1 MFLFLIFFLIYAPA
15 LRANGSE
22 VLVSVS
28 DEQSVMGCS
37 ESAMSGAYYL
47 TPVPKKVTETKG
59 CYSFVGEPEVRIQV
73 RQRDFSSP
81 EAYVLEVSPKGVF
94 IKAGGDAGAFYA
106 QQTLAQ
112 LIAFSASGA
121 DGASDSAGVSCSDDA
136 SGKAG
141 VLQTTTI
148 QCVRI
153 EDEPRFGYRGLHV
166 DVSRHFRSVEF
177 LKKQMDAM
185 ALFKMNKMHLHL
197 TDAAG
202 WRIQIDAYPRL
213 TEFAAWR
220 PEALWKDWWEGQRL
234 YAQEDS
240 EGAYGGYY
248 TKHDIAELVRYAAER
263 HIELI
268 PEIEMP
274 SHSEEVLAAYPEL
287 GCSGEAY
294 KDSDFCVG
302 KEEVFTFLET
312 VLDEVIEMF
321 PSEFIHIG
329 GDEAGKQHWIT
340 CPDCQQ
346 RMRDEGLTDVDELQS
361 YMIRRIGEFVASRGR
376 RIIGWDEILQGG
388 LASGATVMS
397 WRGTEGGIEAMKMG
411 HDVIMSPGRYC
422 YLDHAQ
428 DAPFR
433 EPESIGGYLPLD
445 SVYVYEPI
453 EKTMPAEGLHH
464 LLGVQAN
471 LWSEYVPTD
480 EHAEYMYWPRA
491 IAIAETGWSMPE
503 NKCLSENLC
512 QNVSSETASRDF
524 RTRALKAIELLQAR
538 GYNTFDL
545 ANEYGERKLA
555 QTGLEHKA
563 KGKSVKYLK
572 PIQEWYPAAGEKT
585 FTDGVIGGWTYSD
598 KRWQGFLSEI
608 DVVIDLEQV
617 QTISYV
623 GGTFMQLKG
632 PGVFMPQKVEI
643 SVSEDGEDFELIAT
657 VWNDVSTEIPDLLF
671 RSFDTITS
679 TKARYVRYHAY
690 RSPKRGFIFLDE
702 IIVN

>member
-1 MFLFLIFFLIYAPA
+1 MLLILILLLIFSPA
-15 LRANGSE
+15 LRADGPG
-22 VLVSVS
+22 VLV
-28 DEQSVMGCS
+28 
-37 ESAMSGAYYL
+37 
-47 TPVPKKVTETKG
+47 PVPKELTVTKG
-59 CYSFVGEPEVRIQV
+59 CYTYQENPVVRTQI
-73 RQRDFSSP
+73 REKDFSSP
-81 EAYVLEVSPKGVF
+81 EAYVLEVTPRGIT
-94 IKAGGDAGAFYA
+94 IKAGGEAGAFYA
-106 QQTLAQ
+106 RQTIAQ
-112 LIAFSASGA
+112 LIAFSTSQ
-121 DGASDSAGVSCSDDA
+121 SVQPAGTT
-136 SGKAG
+136 
-141 VLQTTTI
+141 LQCCKIT
-148 QCVRI
+148 
-153 EDEPRFGYRGLHV
+153 DEPRFAYRGLHV
-166 DVSRHFRSVEF
+166 DVSRHFRSVDF

-220 PEALWKDWWEGQRL
+220 PEALWKDWWAGQRL
-234 YAQEDS
+234 YTQENS
-240 EGAYGGYY
+240 VGAYGGYY
-248 TKHDIAELVRYAAER
+248 TKSDIAELVRYAAER

-287 GCSGEAY
+287 GCTGEAY

-312 VLDEVIEMF
+312 VLDEVIAMF
-321 PSEFIHIG
+321 PSQYIHIG
-329 GDEAGKQHWIT
+329 GDEAGKQHWKT
-340 CPDCQQ
+340 CPHCQQ
-346 RMRDEGLTDVDELQS
+346 RMKDEGLSDVDELQS
-361 YMIRRIGEFVASRGR
+361 YMIKRISEFVASRGR

-397 WRGTEGGIEAMKMG
+397 WRGTEGGIEAMKLG

-453 EKTMPAEGLHH
+453 EKSMPKEGLHH

-471 LWSEYVPTD
+471 LWSEYVSTD

-491 IAIAETGWSMPE
+491 IAIAETGWSQPE
-503 NKCLSENLC
+503 NKCLE
-512 QNVSSETASRDF
+512 DF
-524 RTRALKAIELLQAR
+524 RVRALKAIELLQDK

-555 QTGLEHKA
+555 QTGLAHKA

-608 DVVIDLEQV
+608 DVVIDLEEV

-623 GGTFMQLKG
+623 GGTFMQLAG

-643 SVSEDGEDFELIAT
+643 SVSEDGENFEEIAT

-702 IIVN
+702 IVVN

>member
-1 MFLFLIFFLIYAPA
+1 MLLLLTFLMIFTPA
-15 LRANGSE
+15 LRAQGPE
-22 VLVSVS
+22 VLV
-28 DEQSVMGCS
+28 
-37 ESAMSGAYYL
+37 
-47 TPVPKKVTETKG
+47 PVPDHITLTKG
-59 CYSFVGEPEVRIQV
+59 TYTYQDQPAVRSEISQK
-73 RQRDFSSP
+73 DFDSH
-81 EAYVLEVSPKGVF
+81 EAYVLEITPKGVS
-94 IKAGGDAGAFYA
+94 IKAGGEAGVFYA

-112 LIAFSASGA
+112 LMAYA
-121 DGASDSAGVSCSDDA
+121 DQQTLQCCRIDDS
-136 SGKAG
+136 
-141 VLQTTTI
+141 
-148 QCVRI
+148 
-153 EDEPRFGYRGLHV
+153 PRFGYRGLHV
-166 DVSRHFRSVEF
+166 DVSRHFRSVDF

-220 PEALWKDWWEGQRL
+220 PQALWKDWWAGQRL
-234 YAQEDS
+234 YTQEGS

-248 TKHDIAELVRYAAER
+248 TKDDISELVRYAAQR

-287 GCSGEAY
+287 GCTGEAY

-312 VLDEVIEMF
+312 VLDEVIAMF
-321 PSEFIHIG
+321 PSQYIHIG
-329 GDEAGKQHWIT
+329 GDEAGKQHWKT
-340 CPDCQQ
+340 CAHCQQ
-346 RMRDEGLTDVDELQS
+346 RMKDEGLADVDELQS
-361 YMIRRIGEFVASRGR
+361 YMIGRISRFVASRGR
-376 RIIGWDEILQGG
+376 RIVGWDEILQGG
-388 LASGATVMS
+388 LAAGATVMS

-445 SVYVYEPI
+445 SVYVYEPV
-453 EKTMPAEGLHH
+453 EKSMPLEGLHH

-491 IAIAETGWSMPE
+491 IAIAETGWSKPE
-503 NKCLSENLC
+503 NKNL
-512 QNVSSETASRDF
+512 EDF
-524 RTRALKAIELLQAR
+524 RVRTLKALELLKSR
-538 GYNTFDL
+538 GYATFDL

-555 QTGLEHKA
+555 QTGLDHKA

-572 PIQEWYPAAGEKT
+572 PIQQWYPAAGEKT

-598 KRWQGFLSEI
+598 RRWQGFLSEI
-608 DVVIDLEQV
+608 DVVIDLEEI
-617 QTISYV
+617 QTINYI
-623 GGTFMQLKG
+623 GGTFMQLRG
-632 PGVFMPQKVEI
+632 PGVFMPEKVEI
-643 SVSEDGEDFELIAT
+643 SVSEDGEDFQLIAT

-671 RSFDTITS
+671 RSFDTIS
-679 TKARYVRYHAY
+679 SSQARYVRYHAY
-690 RSPKRGFIFLDE
+690 RSPMRGFIFLDE
-702 IIVN
+702 IIIN